1 MEKEKIGFF
10 EEDVNVKSSTRLN
23 SFLLLLFTMGFNLM
37 WIYGNSDLTGNND
50 LTGNLLIFNSLL
62 LTGVFAPKYLH
73 KIIEAKIGDLTQS
86 VQKPNEQIVKEVK

>member
-37 WIYGNSDLTGNND
+37 WVYGGND
-50 LTGNLLIFNSLL
+50 LTGNLLIFDSLL

-73 KIIEAKIGDLTQS
+73 KIIEAKIGSLNQS
-86 VQKPNEQIVKEVK
+86 VQTPNIA